1 MKRLESSVQRSIVT
15 LLKSAGWVVDK
26 PVSRSHN
33 GFPDIA
39 AYKDGKTIFI
49 EVKRPGGKTTPI
61 QDYWI
66 SKLKNMGFEA
76 YVIESPKEI
85 KKLGIIS

>member
-1 MKRLESSVQRSIVT
+1 MKRLESSVQKGIIT

-33 GFPDIA
+33 GFPDIT

-49 EVKRPGGKTTPI
+49 EVKRPGGKTKPI

-66 SKLKNMGFEA
+66 NKLKNMGFDA
-76 YVIESPKEI
+76 YVIESPKQLKDYELI
-85 KKLGIIS
+85 